1 MYQVKFT
8 ELLFGSWESLDE
20 LIGGF
25 KQLKEDFDLIPLD
38 FRQRIFNRDDF
49 ESLKRALNKILLAL
63 PKDTIARS
71 NFSGYRSFFIE
82 LNIFMKFKSLLFSY
96 DFCTEFKKIPDIL
109 IYENTFKSIQELDLL
124 FNSITN
130 QLSESNP
137 NLILKFVDLSSIQ
150 KQQSNS
156 KILSLEEMTRKF
168 LALFVAHKEQ
178 QIEESE
184 SILKSLISY
193 LKSFDYIDHN
203 LSNLKETSRFEY
215 AEFVADLNKVL
226 SKQEITDVEIK
237 KQFLNCLFKISKN
250 FINFQSSIVC
260 WYNDDEKREFLEL
273 SRTFFIFYNQ

>member
-63 PKDTIARS
+63 PKNTIDRS

-168 LALFVAHKEQ
+168 LSLFVAHKEQ

-226 SKQEITDVEIK
+226 SKQEIADVEIK
-237 KQFLNCLFKISKN
+237 REFLRCFFKISKN
-250 FINFQSSIVC
+250 FMNFHSDIICQ
-260 WYNDDEKREFLEL
+260 YNDDEKREFLEL